1 MGKKRER
8 GRRGKEPEPPH
19 VFWLLNMEIVPYKSK
34 FSKMQ
39 VSCIIVCTGGARGKE
54 GLGPYLQFHL
64 IFFLEKMKLTDI
76 FIICIPSNLSLRS
89 PIAQLQQFLTKP
101 SPSVHEFEPQHP
113 SFALYIFFLFCFC
126 FKNKNSRTLIS

>member
-1 MGKKRER
+1 MIKFKNLRAFLQNLSSYSLIIAVMSHLSSLLSFPNIAEKERNKKQRERLGHEKKRRRKKKMGKKRER

-54 GLGPYLQFHL
+54 GLGPYL
-64 IFFLEKMKLTDI
+64 
-76 FIICIPSNLSLRS
+76 
-89 PIAQLQQFLTKP
+89 
-101 SPSVHEFEPQHP
+101 
-113 SFALYIFFLFCFC
+113 
-126 FKNKNSRTLIS
+126 